1 MIQPQIYFRFYHVLN
16 AACLRG
22 AKPINMDIKQRIFV
36 MIFSLLGCCIAK
48 AGETGLMTYA
58 QGFHPVILLQGGYA
72 SINTDG
78 NTQRFIGTDD
88 DVFTYSASKHTQG
101 TGFGGVFVGVE
112 HNWSCIAWPQLF
124 MQTGIEYNYAGR
136 ININGINTV
145 GIEPE
150 TSTTYNYSY
159 KVKTQQIL
167 GIFKLFTMFDE
178 RFYPY
183 GEVGLGA
190 ALNQAEQYRALTTET
205 GSLNLTPEFN
215 ESNNTQ
221 FSYGL
226 GFGIDM
232 QVTAN
237 FRAGIGYRYSHF
249 GKSSFNKGKVIFN
262 NYQAAVSFSPR
273 LSTYENQFMFHVSY
287 VV

>member
-1 MIQPQIYFRFYHVLN
+1 MIQPQIYFRFYYVLN
-16 AACLRG
+16 VACVRG
-22 AKPINMDIKQRIFV
+22 AKTINMDIKQRIFV
-36 MIFSLLGCCIAK
+36 MMFSLLGCCIAK

-72 SINTDG
+72 SLNTDG

-88 DVFTYSASKHTQG
+88 DVFTYSASKHNQD

-112 HNWSCIAWPQLF
+112 HNLPWIAWPQFF
-124 MQTGIEYNYAGR
+124 MQTGIEYNYAGH

-145 GIEPE
+145 GIEPQ

-159 KVKTQQIL
+159 EVQTQQIL
-167 GIFKLFTMFDE
+167 GTLKLFTTVDE

-190 ALNQAEQYRALTTET
+190 AFNQAEQYRVTTAET
-205 GSLNLTPEFN
+205 GSLNITPEFN
-215 ESNNTQ
+215 DRNNTQ

-226 GFGIDM
+226 GLGIDM
-232 QVTAN
+232 RVNAN
-237 FRAGIGYRYSHF
+237 IRAGLGYRYSHF
-249 GKSSFNKGKVIFN
+249 GRSSFDKGRVIFN
-262 NYQAAVSFSPR
+262 NYQSPVPFAPH